1 MADTAVKVSFIFD
14 KANGDKNVID
24 NLNILNKEML
34 VPFVESPLS
43 KSKRVELRI
52 DFQLFKSILWSKI
65 NDTGLLINQ
74 IKFCFSFGTDSISI
88 QEQISQGVV
97 LFPERFRQ

>member
-34 VPFVESPLS
+34 LPFVESPLS
-43 KSKRVELRI
+43 RSKRVELRT
-52 DFQLFKSILWSKI
+52 DCQLF
-65 NDTGLLINQ
+65 
-74 IKFCFSFGTDSISI
+74 TDKVNS
-88 QEQISQGVV
+88 VV
-97 LFPERFRQ
+97 QDQ